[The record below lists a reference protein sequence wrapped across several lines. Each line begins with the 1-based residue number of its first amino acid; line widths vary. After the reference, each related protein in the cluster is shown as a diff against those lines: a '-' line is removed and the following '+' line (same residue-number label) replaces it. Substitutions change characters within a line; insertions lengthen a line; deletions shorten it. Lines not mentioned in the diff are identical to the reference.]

1 MPNIYKFKGFI
12 KGVSY
17 KANLTAPLVTYDL
30 GEFDINVAKPCGLIG
45 AGEHRIGYSKW
56 VSPKR
61 TRTYP
66 FERIYNTYNAVR
78 SLTVIPIIKDE
89 GRDGDLD
96 KIQYSTISWMNLLN
110 VYIVLAYYETAEK
123 SRRASQ
129 AERHKLT
136 RQKLNNEFVKAQIE
150 EIINYKQSA
159 LHWNKNL
166 LAERFVDIFRKALNS
181 YQAIS
186 RKTKVKVHPHTSLQ
200 NYLEQIVGDFGTF
213 ERQSLKS
220 SERASARE
228 LVTSHKFEHLVEG
241 DKGQFFIENYLGGGY
256 HLTADEIVP
265 SGKGYVIQESKN
277 SSKGFLP
284 SLCDIRD
291 GLFKLILFS
300 NLDRLLLDGKQVKF
314 SCRLKLTGGRVI
326 GSIRFPCIQSELKQ
340 FLEVNKGRYSRAN
353 AETLEK
359 LRVEAEQNHGL
370 EIYVTHN
377 A

>member
-1 MPNIYKFKGFI
+1 MAQLLKFDGFI

-17 KANLTAPLVTYDL
+17 KANLTAPLVAYD
-30 GEFDINVAKPCGLIG
+30 FDDFDVNAAKPYGLID
-45 AGEHRIGYSKW
+45 AGGQRIGYSKW

-66 FERIYNTYNAVR
+66 FERIYNTYNAAR
-78 SLTVIPIIKDE
+78 SLTIIPVVKDE

-110 VYIVLAYYETAEK
+110 VYIVLGYYETAEK
-123 SRRASQ
+123 STRASQ
-129 AERHKLT
+129 AGRHKLT
-136 RQKLNNEFVKAQIE
+136 RQKLNREFVKAQME
-150 EIINYKQSA
+150 EIVKYKQSA

-166 LAERFVDIFRKALNS
+166 FADRFIEIFRKALAS
-181 YQAIS
+181 YRAIS
-186 RKTKVKVHPHTSLQ
+186 RKTKVEVHPQALSER
-200 NYLEQIVGDFGTF
+200 YLAEIVADFETF
-213 ERQSLKS
+213 QRRSLKG

-228 LVTSHKFEHLVEG
+228 LQTIHKHEHLVEG
-241 DKGQFFIENYLGGGY
+241 IKGQFRIENYLGGIY
-256 HLTADEIVP
+256 HLTADEIIL
-265 SGKGYVIQESKN
+265 GGDTCLIQESKN

-314 SCRLKLTGGRVI
+314 SCRLKLTGARVT
-326 GSIRFPCIQSELKQ
+326 GSLRLPCTPRELKD
-340 FLEVNKGRYSRAN
+340 FLEINKGRYSRAN
-353 AETLEK
+353 GETLEK
-359 LRVEAEQNHGL
+359 LRIEAGQNGL
-370 EIYVTHN
+370 GIYVTHN